1 MSAEDIPTGSSS
13 KPTNGLVNGTNPHTV
28 REPTSTSSSSGST
41 FTAVNGN
48 SISRPV
54 DSSSAIRVAGPPS
67 SAAAAVLSGPSGPP
81 SGPSSAVSQ
90 VHSPSQ
96 QLLQLHQ
103 SSSSSSGGHHQSHH
117 QHQHHHH
124 SNSIGSNNA
133 NSTHHGLHN
142 LHSHQRSQTASH
154 ASQSGSGEEDAGD
167 HSDITGSNLQS
178 PVTPNSHP
186 DPKYMQAASDRPLSV
201 RPSGSPE
208 SNHQKRKRSN
218 SIEGAIRVEAHGQI
232 RDMSSDIVHPQYHG
246 HSMPMTK
253 DTRMT
258 DVSGDSVRDEM
269 MTDRHA
275 SEHIAQRASEEAAKL
290 EDMRARDPANFE
302 AHVTQLQGTPQGDH
316 VRTFNANMSPGMTPI
331 NGTNQTPPGQPE
343 TKRKRIFSN
352 RTKTGCITCRRRKKK
367 CDEGKPHCNNCNRG
381 GFKCGGYAGK
391 INPFLGP
398 LTPIDAPGHPHLQTD
413 VSGSSSIPPLSGSIF
428 AQGQQADSILANG
441 PAPINA
447 SFATM
452 TTPVMRTDRPA
463 PLPPLDYARPQP
475 NQVVVQ
481 HTSLPGEGKP
491 FGATGLPLSGPAPPP
506 VQPIRR
512 DSQVTPHLQGPEPPK
527 PPPQASPFS
536 GPRVPPQPPLPQRFS
551 STEKERMLNGELFHA
566 FTPELIE
573 ERERCRAACWRF
585 NNAANPTLCI
595 SREEK
600 LRLQMEI
607 FRPTAGTRGPQGTAW
622 HGDLANSHLRKNLG
636 LQDPVY
642 PVNEEPWIEVPF
654 MCDYGYNITLGPG
667 VFINFGCTIIDTCAV
682 TIKART
688 LIGPNVNIYS
698 GTHPLNPRTRNGTK
712 GPEFG
717 KPVIIE
723 EDCWIAGNV
732 TILPGVKIGVGATVG
747 AGAVVTRDV
756 PPHTVV
762 AGNPAKVIKGIME
775 HE

>member
-1 MSAEDIPTGSSS
+1 MSPSAEDNSS
-13 KPTNGLVNGTNPHTV
+13 KTNGPANGTSHHT
-28 REPTSTSSSSGST
+28 RESSSGST
-41 FTAVNGN
+41 FTAVNGT
-48 SISRPV
+48 SRPA
-54 DSSSAIRVAGPPS
+54 DSSSTIRVAGSAPPS
-67 SAAAAVLSGPSGPP
+67 QAPP
-81 SGPSSAVSQ
+81 PPTHSSA
-90 VHSPSQ
+90 SPSHQLQ
-96 QLLQLHQ
+96 QHLNHN
-103 SSSSSSGGHHQSHH
+103 
-117 QHQHHHH
+117 H
-124 SNSIGSNNA
+124 SA
-133 NSTHHGLHN
+133 H
-142 LHSHQRSQTASH
+142 RSQTASH
-154 ASQSGSGEEDAGD
+154 ASQSGSGDEDAGD
-167 HSDITGSNLQS
+167 HSDLSGSNLQS

-186 DPKYMQAASDRPLSV
+186 DPKYVQASSDRPGSLK
-201 RPSGSPE
+201 PSGSPE
-208 SNHQKRKRSN
+208 SVTAQKRKRSN
-218 SIEGAIRVEAHGQI
+218 SAEAGARVEAYGH
-232 RDMSSDIVHPQYHG
+232 REMSNEIVHPQYHG
-246 HSMPMTK
+246 HSMPMTN

-258 DVSGDSVRDEM
+258 DVPPAESGRDEPM
-269 MTDRHA
+269 IDRRISA
-275 SEHIAQRASEEAAKL
+275 NEHIAQRASEEAAKM
-290 EDMRARDPANFE
+290 EEIRAREAYE
-302 AHVTQLQGTPQGDH
+302 AHISQQLQGGTPQTDH
-316 VRTFNANMSPGMTPI
+316 IRSYDPNMSPGMSSSNGI
-331 NGTNQTPPGQPE
+331 NRTPGQPE

-367 CDEGKPHCNNCNRG
+367 CDEGKPECNNCKRG
-381 GFKCGGYAGK
+381 GFVCEGYAGK
-391 INPFLGP
+391 IPFQGP
-398 LTPIDAPGHPHLQTD
+398 PIRTATSPTRPSHDDRAGTNNRAPAGFLF
-413 VSGSSSIPPLSGSIF
+413 SK
-428 AQGQQADSILANG
+428 GQQADSILANG

-447 SFATM
+447 NFATM
-452 TTPVMRTDRPA
+452 TAPTVRVTERAA
-463 PLPPLDYARPQP
+463 PLPPLEYSRHPPPPPPPQP
-475 NQVVVQ
+475 VQ
-481 HTSLPGEGKP
+481 QPQIQPEPKP
-491 FGATGLPLSGPAPPP
+491 FGSTGLPLSGPPPP
-506 VQPIRR
+506 QVQPIRR
-512 DSQVTPHLQGPEPPK
+512 DSHITPHPPAPHPQVPHSQAPEPK
-527 PPPQASPFS
+527 PPTQASPFS

-551 STEKERMLNGELFHA
+551 STEKERMLNGELYHA

-573 ERERCRAACWRF
+573 ERERCKAACWRF
-585 NNAANPTLCI
+585 NNAANPSLCI

-607 FRPTAGTRGPQGTAW
+607 FRPSSGTRGPQGAQW
-622 HGDLANSHLRKNLG
+622 AGDIANGHLRKNLG

-642 PVNEEPWIEVPF
+642 PVNEEPWIETPF

>member
-1 MSAEDIPTGSSS
+1 MSPPAEDSSSSS
-13 KPTNGLVNGTNPHTV
+13 KPNGSANGTGAHL
-28 REPTSTSSSSGST
+28 RDSSSSGSTST

-48 SISRPV
+48 SRSA
-54 DSSSAIRVAGPPS
+54 DSSSTTIRVGAPVPPVP
-67 SAAAAVLSGPSGPP
+67 AAPAPTTSPGQQTAH
-81 SGPSSAVSQ
+81 A
-90 VHSPSQ
+90 HSNSN
-96 QLLQLHQ
+96 
-103 SSSSSSGGHHQSHH
+103 STSHQSHSH
-117 QHQHHHH
+117 NHIAHVT
-124 SNSIGSNNA
+124 
-133 NSTHHGLHN
+133 NSTH
-142 LHSHQRSQTASH
+142 RSQTASH
-154 ASQSGSGEEDAGD
+154 GSQSGSGDDEDAGD
-167 HSDITGSNLQS
+167 HSDLSGSNLQS
-178 PVTPNSHP
+178 PVTPNSHH
-186 DPKYMQAASDRPLSV
+186 DPKYIHAAADRLPLGHQSN
-201 RPSGSPE
+201 SPE
-208 SNHQKRKRSN
+208 SYTHQKRKRSN
-218 SIEGAIRVEAHGQI
+218 SSEPGARVETYGH
-232 RDMSSDIVHPQYHG
+232 REMSSDIVHPQYHG
-246 HSMPMTK
+246 HSMPMTN
-253 DTRMT
+253 DIRMA
-258 DVSGDSVRDEM
+258 DAGNEGGRDEM
-269 MTDRHA
+269 PDRHA

-302 AHVTQLQGTPQGDH
+302 VHVQQLQNTPQSDH
-316 VRTFNANMSPGMTPI
+316 LRSFDANVSPNMTPT
-331 NGTNQTPPGQPE
+331 NGVNRTSGQPE

-367 CDEGKPHCNNCNRG
+367 CDEGKPACNNCKRG
-381 GFKCGGYAGK
+381 GFPCEGY
-391 INPFLGP
+391 
-398 LTPIDAPGHPHLQTD
+398 T
-413 VSGSSSIPPLSGSIF
+413 
-428 AQGQQADSILANG
+428 
-441 PAPINA
+441 APINT
-447 SFATM
+447 SFATI
-452 TTPVMRTDRPA
+452 TAPVMRPADRPA
-463 PLPPLDYARPQP
+463 TLPPPDYTRHQPSQPTVPQ
-475 NQVVVQ
+475 
-481 HTSLPGEGKP
+481 TTLPPPAEPKP

-506 VQPIRR
+506 QSQPLRR
-512 DSQVTPHLQGPEPPK
+512 DSQVMQPLPAPELPK
-527 PPPQASPFS
+527 AQPQVSPFS

-551 STEKERMLNGELFHA
+551 ASSEKERMLNGELFHA

-607 FRPTAGTRGPQGTAW
+607 FRPSAGTRGPQGSAW
-622 HGDLANSHLRKNLG
+622 GGDIVNAHLRKNLG

-667 VFINFGCTIIDTCAV
+667 VFINFGCTIIDTCQV

>member
-1 MSAEDIPTGSSS
+1 MSPSAEDHTIS
-13 KPTNGLVNGTNPHTV
+13 KTNGTANGTTNNHTPV
-28 REPTSTSSSSGST
+28 REASASST
-41 FTAVNGN
+41 FTAVNGTSN
-48 SISRPV
+48 SVSNSNPRPAE
-54 DSSSAIRVAGPPS
+54 SIRVAGPSPP
-67 SAAAAVLSGPSGPP
+67 SAAPQPPQPP
-81 SGPSSAVSQ
+81 SQA
-90 VHSPSQ
+90 HSPSHQ
-96 QLLQLHQ
+96 LQLQ
-103 SSSSSSGGHHQSHH
+103 NNHHN
-117 QHQHHHH
+117 HHHH
-124 SNSIGSNNA
+124 A
-133 NSTHHGLHN
+133 HHNH
-142 LHSHQRSQTASH
+142 RSQTASH
-154 ASQSGSGEEDAGD
+154 ASQSGSGDEDAGD

-186 DPKYMQAASDRPLSV
+186 DPKYAQAAADNRPLSV

-208 SNHQKRKRSN
+208 GAIQKRKRSN
-218 SIEGAIRVEAHGQI
+218 SAEAGNRAENYGQI
-232 RDMSSDIVHPQYHG
+232 REMSTEVVQYHG
-246 HSMPMTK
+246 HSMPMTN
-253 DTRMT
+253 DTRMV
-258 DVSGDSVRDEM
+258 DVSDGPRDEIM
-269 MTDRHA
+269 PDRHA
-275 SEHIAQRASEEAAKL
+275 PEHIAQRASEEAAKL
-290 EDMRARDPANFE
+290 EDMRNRDPAVFE
-302 AHVTQLQGTPQGDH
+302 AHVAQQLQGTPQSDH
-316 VRTFNANMSPGMTPI
+316 IRSYNPNMSPNMATI
-331 NGTNQTPPGQPE
+331 NGNGPTTPGQPE

-367 CDEGKPHCNNCNRG
+367 CDEGKPHCNNCKRG
-381 GFKCGGYAGK
+381 GFTCGGYAGK

-398 LTPIDAPGHPHLQTD
+398 LTPTDAPGHPQHLYNDAASTNSGT
-413 VSGSSSIPPLSGSIF
+413 SGSLF
-428 AQGQQADSILANG
+428 ARGQQADSILANG

-447 SFATM
+447 SFATI
-452 TTPVMRTDRPA
+452 TTPIMRTSQERPVQ
-463 PLPPLDYARPQP
+463 LPPPDYTRHQLPQP
-475 NQVVVQ
+475 PQPIVIQ
-481 HTSLPGEGKP
+481 QTTMPPEPKP
-491 FGATGLPLSGPAPPP
+491 FGATGLSLSGPAPPP
-506 VQPIRR
+506 QVQPIRR
-512 DSQVTPHLQGPEPPK
+512 DSGVNQHLSGPEPPK
-527 PPPQASPFS
+527 SQPQVSPFS

-551 STEKERMLNGELFHA
+551 STEKERMLNGDLFHA

-607 FRPTAGTRGPQGTAW
+607 FRPSAGTRGPQGTAW
-622 HGDLANSHLRKNLG
+622 HGDIANAHLRKNLG
-636 LQDPVY
+636 MPDTVY

-667 VFINFGCTIIDTCAV
+667 VFINFGCTIIDTCSV

-717 KPVIIE
+717 KPVVIE

-732 TILPGVKIGVGATVG
+732 TILPGVKIGMGATVG

>member
-1 MSAEDIPTGSSS
+1 MSAEDIPTSSS
-13 KPTNGLVNGTNPHTV
+13 KSTNGAVNGTNPHTV

-54 DSSSAIRVAGPPS
+54 DSSSTIRVAGPPS
-67 SAAAAVLSGPSGPP
+67 SAAAVLSGPSGPP
-81 SGPSSAVSQ
+81 SGPSSTVSQ

-96 QLLQLHQ
+96 QLLQLQHQ
-103 SSSSSSGGHHQSHH
+103 SSSGGHHQSHH
-117 QHQHHHH
+117 QHQHQHHH
-124 SNSIGSNNA
+124 SNSINSNNA
-133 NSTHHGLHN
+133 NSTHHSLHN
-142 LHSHQRSQTASH
+142 LHNHQRSQTASH

-186 DPKYMQAASDRPLSV
+186 DPKYIQAASDRPLSV

-218 SIEGAIRVEAHGQI
+218 SIEGAMRVEAHGQI

-258 DVSGDSVRDEM
+258 DASADSLRDEM

-316 VRTFNANMSPGMTPI
+316 IRTFNANMSPGLTPI

-381 GFKCGGYAGK
+381 GFKCGGYA
-391 INPFLGP
+391 
-398 LTPIDAPGHPHLQTD
+398 
-413 VSGSSSIPPLSGSIF
+413 
-428 AQGQQADSILANG
+428 
-441 PAPINA
+441 APINA

-452 TTPVMRTDRPA
+452 TTPVMRTDRSA
-463 PLPPLDYARPQP
+463 PLPPLDYTRPQP

-481 HTSLPGEGKP
+481 HTALPGEGKP

-512 DSQVTPHLQGPEPPK
+512 DSQVAPHLQGPEPPK

>member
-1 MSAEDIPTGSSS
+1 MSPSLEDITTSS
-13 KPTNGLVNGTNPHTV
+13 KPTNGPMNGTSVSHP
-28 REPTSTSSSSGST
+28 PQPQSQSQQQQAPPSTS
-41 FTAVNGN
+41 
-48 SISRPV
+48 
-54 DSSSAIRVAGPPS
+54 
-67 SAAAAVLSGPSGPP
+67 
-81 SGPSSAVSQ
+81 
-90 VHSPSQ
+90 HSPSQ
-96 QLLQLHQ
+96 QLLQLQ
-103 SSSSSSGGHHQSHH
+103 QSHH
-117 QHQHHHH
+117 L
-124 SNSIGSNNA
+124 NNTNTNGSS
-133 NSTHHGLHN
+133 NSTHHH
-142 LHSHQRSQTASH
+142 HHHHHHHHQRSQTASH
-154 ASQSGSGEEDAGD
+154 ASQSGSGDEDAAD

-186 DPKYMQAASDRPLSV
+186 DPKYMHAASDRPLSL

-208 SNHQKRKRSN
+208 SNHQKRKRSD
-218 SIEGAIRVEAHGQI
+218 SVEGGARVEAYGQV
-232 RDMSSDIVHPQYHG
+232 REMSSDMVHPQYHG
-246 HSMPMTK
+246 HSMPITN
-253 DTRMT
+253 DTRMA
-258 DVSGDSVRDEM
+258 DSSSEPNRDEVM
-269 MTDRHA
+269 PDRHA

-290 EDMRARDPANFE
+290 EDMRVRDPANFE
-302 AHVTQLQGTPQGDH
+302 AHVSQLSTPQSEH
-316 VRTFNANMSPGMTPI
+316 IRTFSANMSPGMGSI
-331 NGTNQTPPGQPE
+331 NGTGHTPPGQPE

-381 GFKCGGYAGK
+381 GFVCGGYAGK
-391 INPFLGP
+391 NNPFLGP
-398 LTPIDAPGHPHLQTD
+398 LTPTDAPGHPHLQAD
-413 VSGSSSIPPLSGSIF
+413 VSGSNTFGPSGSIF
-428 AQGQQADSILANG
+428 AHGQQADSILANG

-452 TTPVMRTDRPA
+452 TTPVMRTERQA
-463 PLPPLDYARPQP
+463 PLPPLDYPRPQP
-475 NQVVVQ
+475 TQAVVVQ
-481 HTSLPGEGKP
+481 HSPLPGEGKP

-512 DSQVTPHLQGPEPPK
+512 DSQVTPHLPGPEAPK

-536 GPRVPPQPPLPQRFS
+536 GARVPPQPPLPQRFS

-622 HGDLANSHLRKNLG
+622 HGDIANSHLRKNLG